1 MKIKVSDFITNFF
14 VSKGINT
21 AFVLTGGC
29 IVHQIDSFAQHPEM
43 DYIPMMHEQSAA
55 MAADGYA
62 RISGVP
68 GLIAVTSGPGATNLL
83 TGICCSYYDSI
94 PIIAITGQVS
104 SKALKGDIPTRQ
116 LGFQETDVVSI
127 FSAVTK
133 YAAIVK
139 NVSEIRFE
147 LEKCYSIATSGRKGP
162 VVLDIC
168 EDVLFGYIDEADLL
182 GYELNKAEYVLPVS
196 SNIINETLNLLKW
209 SARPVLVLGAGVRYA
224 PNQLKYI
231 EFLETLGIPVLLT
244 WGAYDLIAHD
254 HKLFAGGFGVTS
266 GRSGNFVIQN
276 ADLILAIGTRFDSHE
291 IGSDP
296 KKFATKARRIV
307 VDLDEGEFVKFKQI
321 GFIVDI
327 PIISSVDNFIDA
339 FSGHF
344 EELRLCDLTA
354 WFQKIDEW
362 KVKYPILNE
371 VALNQSSLINPY
383 KFFHYLSAEL
393 QGSVNVVTDC
403 GSNLIWT
410 MQGYF
415 VRPMQRV
422 ISAFNHSPMG
432 YSLPAAIGVA
442 LACPHTQV
450 ICIIGDGG
458 FQINVQELAI
468 IALHKLNIKIFVMNN
483 HCHGIIQ
490 GTQDAWLDGRHHASD
505 PVDGKLPDADVT
517 KISLSYGI
525 PAQDLYDISLLP
537 AVLQGI
543 FSVHAPQLINVHMLK
558 ECQIAPKLMYGR
570 SIEDSHPLLSREE
583 LENNMILDIE

>member
-43 DYIPMMHEQSAA
+43 NYIPMLHEQSAA

-133 YAAIVK
+133 YAVIVK
-139 NVSEIRFE
+139 NVSDIKFE
-147 LEKCYSIATSGRKGP
+147 LEKSYSIATSGRKGP

-182 GYELNKAEYVLPVS
+182 GYEPSKVECILPVR
-196 SNIINETLNLLKW
+196 SNIINEVLNCLKC
-209 SARPVLVLGAGVRYA
+209 SDRPVLVLGAGVRYA

-231 EFLETLGIPVLLT
+231 KFLETLGIPVLLT
-244 WGAYDLIAHD
+244 WGAYDVIEHD

-307 VDLDEGEFVKFKQI
+307 VDIDEGEFVKFKQI
-321 GFIVDI
+321 DFIVDI
-327 PIISSVDNFIDA
+327 PIIASVDNFIDA

-344 EELRLCDLTA
+344 AELRLCDLTP
-354 WFQKIDEW
+354 WFKKIYEW
-362 KVKYPILNE
+362 KAKYPILSEN
-371 VALNQSSLINPY
+371 ALSQSSLINPY
-383 KFFHYLSAEL
+383 KFFHHLSAEV
-393 QGSVNVVTDC
+393 QGPVNIVTDC

-432 YSLPAAIGVA
+432 YSLPAAIGAA
-442 LACPHTQV
+442 LACPQTQV

-490 GTQDAWLDGRHHASD
+490 GTQDAWLHGRHHASD
-505 PVDGKLPDADVT
+505 PVEGKLPDADVT

-525 PAQDLYDISLLP
+525 PAQDLNDISLLP
-537 AVLQGI
+537 AMLQEI
-543 FSVHAPQLINVHMLK
+543 FSVYSPQLINVHMLR

-583 LENNMILDIE
+583 LEHNMTQDVK